1 MIIDNYIEIILNNR
15 NKKYYEKLGYDINL
29 DKIIVK
35 IIDLPKGSHSIVKVK
50 CDYCDAET
58 FVEYKYYNE
67 NIKKNNKFSC
77 SYKCGALK
85 IKENNLLKYG
95 VESTFELSDV
105 KEKIKET
112 NLIKYGVEHVSQ
124 IQNVKNSKKIKY
136 DLNKNDILLKI
147 KETWDNKTDDEI
159 TEINNKREQTTIN
172 KYNVSNISQ
181 DINTKSKVKN
191 TFSEKYSGYTFN
203 SIELKNKVND
213 TLLKKYGTTNTSSLP
228 IIQAK
233 TKNTNLIKYGVER
246 PTQNTEIKNKIKT
259 TFKERYDVD
268 NIMFLEDFRKYNYI
282 ISKDPNYIQY
292 VGGKISQFK
301 CDCGKEHIYD
311 IDTDNYFQRKYR
323 NCKKCTVCYPI
334 DANVSIKEKELKNF
348 IQDIYAGEI
357 IENYRDHYEIDIF
370 LPDINIGFEFNGLY
384 WHSDKFIEKDK
395 HIKKLNHFKQKGIRL
410 IYIWEDDWDF
420 NSNILKSQIKNWL
433 NLTENKIYARKCQI
447 KEIDDINLIRHFLIS
462 NHIQG
467 FIHSVK
473 KVGLFY
479 DNELVSIMTFDKME
493 GRKKLQQN
501 EWNLSRFCNKLDTNV
516 IGAASKLITYFIKN
530 YETSRIISYS
540 DRAWSD
546 GKLYYILGFN
556 LLYESK
562 INYKY
567 VVNNKRV
574 NKQHFTKKKLK
585 CDDTEKNTML
595 KLNIPRIYDCG
606 QFKFEM
612 LINKNKE

>member
-35 IIDLPKGSHSIVKVK
+35 IIDLPKGSHSKVKVK

-58 FVEYKYYNE
+58 DVEYKYYNE

-147 KETWDNKTDDEI
+147 KETWNNKTDDEI

-348 IQDIYAGEI
+348 IEDIYAGEI
-357 IENYRDHYEIDIF
+357 VENYRDHYEIDIF

-395 HIKKLNHFKQKGIRL
+395 HIKKLNYFKEKGIRL

-447 KEIDDINLIRHFLIS
+447 KEIDDINLIRQFLIS

-473 KVGLFY
+473 KIGLFY
-479 DNELVSIMTFDKME
+479 DNELVSIMTFDRME

-516 IGAASKLITYFIKN
+516 IGAASKLIKYFIKN

-612 LINKNKE
+612 IIKN